1 MNLLHLVQE
10 RFHAALAGLVPDPGP
25 CAAMVKPAQDP
36 KFGDYQFNGAMSL
49 AKALSKKPRDI
60 AQELLDRLPKD
71 DLFEKTEIAG
81 PGFINLRF
89 RTEWLALQM
98 QQIAR
103 GDRLGVQPVATPR
116 TFVIDFSSPNVA
128 KPMHVGHLRSTII
141 GDSLARLLRFLGHKV
156 ITDNHLGDWGL
167 QIGKLLVG
175 YKEHRNEAALQ
186 TDPVAE
192 LVRLYQLVQGQAEP
206 AEKAEDKPAEAKK
219 FNEEQLAQSRAVLQA
234 ARAETAKLQAGD
246 AENVRLWKL
255 FMDWSLAEADRVY
268 RQLDVHFDH
277 TLGES
282 FYNPWLT
289 GVVQDL
295 LGRGVAHESKGAV
308 AIFFNDKSEVADGPP
323 QETEDSG
330 GEQKGKAK
338 IPPAVI
344 RSSHGAST
352 YTTTDL
358 ATIQHRMKEWSPNA
372 VLYVVDLRQ
381 ALHFKNLFAIARRW
395 GFGDVEFTHISFGSV
410 LGADGKP
417 IKTRAGIAITLQ
429 QLLEEAV
436 EHADQSYL
444 LTREERQ
451 QRGEDVPELSK
462 DERQK
467 VAEAVGLGAVKYAD
481 LSQNRES
488 DYVFDWDKML
498 AMDGNTATYMQYAYA
513 RCRSIFR
520 KGEED
525 PDLYRKHPP
534 AVYLQQPQERALALQ
549 LLRFDEALEAAAADY
564 RPNAITSYLWDL
576 AKTYSGFF
584 QNCPVLKAETPA
596 LRTSRLLLCDL
607 TARTIQQGLDL
618 LGIRTIERM

>member
-10 RFHAALAGLVPDPGP
+10 RFHTALTGLVPDPASY
-25 CAAMVKPAQDP
+25 AAMVKPAQDP

-71 DLFEKTEIAG
+71 DLFEKVEIAG
-81 PGFINLRF
+81 PGFINLRLD
-89 RTEWLALQM
+89 TEWLARQM
-98 QQIAR
+98 QQIAK
-103 GDRLGVQPVATPR
+103 GDRLGVQPVAKPR

-156 ITDNHLGDWGL
+156 ISDNHLGDWGL

-175 YKEHRNEAALQ
+175 YKQHRNDAALKA
-186 TDPVAE
+186 DPVAE
-192 LVRLYQLVQGQAEP
+192 LVRLYQLVQSQAEA
-206 AEKAEDKPAEAKK
+206 AEKAEDKPSEAK
-219 FNEEQLAQSRAVLQA
+219 FTEEQLAASRKVLQA

-246 AENVRLWKL
+246 AENVHLWKL
-255 FMDWSLAEADRVY
+255 FMDWSLAEANRVY
-268 RQLDVHFDH
+268 RWLDVHFDH

-289 GVVQDL
+289 GVIQDL
-295 LGRGVAHESKGAV
+295 LTKAIAHESKGAV
-308 AIFFNDKSEVADGPP
+308 AIFFNDKGEVAEQPP
-323 QETEDSG
+323 IETEDG

-358 ATIQHRMKEWSPNA
+358 ATIQYRMKEWSPDA

-395 GFGDVEFTHISFGSV
+395 GYSNVEFTHISFGSV
-410 LGADGKP
+410 LGPDGKP
-417 IKTRAGIAITLQ
+417 IKTRAGVAITLQ

-451 QRGEDVPELSK
+451 KRGEEVPELSK
-462 DERQK
+462 EERQK

-525 PDLYRKHPP
+525 ADLYRKHPP
-534 AVYLQQPQERALALQ
+534 AVYLQQAQERALALQ
-549 LLRFDEALEAAAADY
+549 LVRFDEALDAAAADY

-584 QNCPVLKAETPA
+584 QNCPVLKADTPA
-596 LRTSRLLLCDL
+596 LRQSRLLLCDL
-607 TARTIQQGLDL
+607 TARTIQRGLEL

>member
-10 RFHAALAGLVPDPGP
+10 RFHVALTGLVADSASY
-25 CAAMVKPAQDP
+25 AAMVKPAQDP

-49 AKALSKKPRDI
+49 AKALGKKPRDI

-71 DLFEKTEIAG
+71 DLFEKVEIAG
-81 PGFINLRF
+81 PGFINLRVS
-89 RTEWLALQM
+89 TDWLAQQM
-98 QQIAR
+98 QHLAK
-103 GDRLGVQPVATPR
+103 GDRLGVQSVAKPR

-156 ITDNHLGDWGL
+156 VTDNHLGDWGL

-175 YKEHRNEAALQ
+175 YKEHRNDAAVKA
-186 TDPVAE
+186 DPVAE
-192 LVRLYQLVQGQAEP
+192 LVRLYQLVQSQAEP
-206 AEKAEDKPAEAKK
+206 AEKAEDKPSETKK
-219 FNEEQLAQSRAVLQA
+219 FTEEQLAKSRKVLQA
-234 ARAETAKLQAGD
+234 ARAETAKLQGGD
-246 AENVRLWKL
+246 AENVRLWRL
-255 FMDWSLAEADRVY
+255 FMDWSLAEANRIY
-268 RQLDVHFDH
+268 RWLDVHFDH

-289 GVVQDL
+289 GVIQDL
-295 LGRGVAHESKGAV
+295 LAKGIAHESKGAV
-308 AIFFNDKSEVADGPP
+308 AIFFNDKGDVAGQPP
-323 QETEDSG
+323 AETEGG

-338 IPPAVI
+338 VPPAVI

-358 ATIQHRMKEWSPNA
+358 ATIQHRMKEWCPDA

-395 GFGDVEFTHISFGSV
+395 EYGNVEFTHISFGSV
-410 LGADGKP
+410 LGPDGKP
-417 IKTRAGIAITLQ
+417 IKTRAGVAITLQ
-429 QLLEEAV
+429 QLLDEAV

-451 QRGEDVPELSK
+451 KRGEDVPELSK
-462 DERQK
+462 EERQS

-525 PDLYRKHPP
+525 ADLYRKHPP

-584 QNCPVLKAETPA
+584 QNCPVLKADTPA
-596 LRTSRLLLCDL
+596 LRCSRLLLCDL
-607 TARTIQQGLDL
+607 TARTIQKGLEL